1 MHRRTNA
8 RASLVSLCAGLAI
21 VLAQSSS
28 PVLGQ
33 GTALNAQ
40 STADQIMRE
49 ADRIN
54 QDFIGERVTF
64 TMVLINAQGDRTERR
79 FTLEMKEDKKDGNLS
94 RIEFE
99 SPENVRGTILLTHA
113 HKSADDDQWLYLPS
127 AKRSRRIAAANK
139 SGAFMGSEFTYE
151 DLTPFVLSKFSYARL
166 PDDTAEG
173 KPCFKIER
181 KSLVEGSGYSR
192 EVMWLSKET
201 LMPVTI
207 EYYDRKNDLLKVAS
221 YRDEHVFGK
230 HHRHDLVRVENRQ
243 TRRVSELRAGARQI
257 EVTID
262 ANRFNSQAL
271 GQ

>member
-1 MHRRTNA
+1 MRTF
-8 RASLVSLCAGLAI
+8 RLVSVAFACLGGL
-21 VLAQSSS
+21 LHAQA
-28 PVLGQ
+28 PAKLD
-33 GTALNAQ
+33 AQ
-40 STADQIMRE
+40 STGDAIMRE
-49 ADRIN
+49 ADRVN
-54 QDFIGERVTF
+54 QDFIGERVAF

-79 FTLEMKEDKKDGNLS
+79 FTLEMKENKQDGNQS

-151 DLTPFVLSKFSYARL
+151 DLTPFVLAKYSYTRL
-166 PDDTAEG
+166 PDDTADG
-173 KPCFKIER
+173 KACFKIER
-181 KSLVEGSGYSR
+181 KALAAGSGYSR
-192 EVMWLSKET
+192 EVVWLSKET
-201 LMPVTI
+201 LMPVSV

-221 YRDEHVFGK
+221 YRDDRLFGK
-230 HHRHDLVRVENRQ
+230 HHRHDLLRMENRQ
-243 TRRVSELRAGARQI
+243 TKRVSELRSGARQLNL
-257 EVTID
+257 TID